1 MISLGRQTHHLTRIR
16 RPSWHGDCESRTFG
30 IANRFLPHFNIPQS
44 ASVVHTFVLAM
55 VLYPDVQ
62 ARARAEIN
70 QVVRND
76 TIPSID
82 DRASLPYLDAVFHE
96 VLRWHPVVP
105 LGLSAV
111 I

>member
-1 MISLGRQTHHLTRIR
+1 MIFLGRQTRHFIRIR
-16 RPSWHGDCESRTFG
+16 RLSWHGDCESRTFG
-30 IANRFLPHFNIPQS
+30 ISNRFLPYLSIPQS

-70 QVVRND
+70 QVVRHD
-76 TIPSID
+76 TIPSMD
-82 DRASLPYLDAVFHE
+82 DRTSLPYLDAVFYE
-96 VLRWHPVVP
+96 VLRWYPVVP